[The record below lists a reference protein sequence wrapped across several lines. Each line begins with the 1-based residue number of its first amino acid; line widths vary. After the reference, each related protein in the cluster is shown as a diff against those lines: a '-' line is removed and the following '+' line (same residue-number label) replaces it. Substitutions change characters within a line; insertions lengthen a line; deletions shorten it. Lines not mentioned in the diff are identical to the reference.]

1 MKRMSLEQGLGGKK
15 MTNNTKVQ
23 ITEKDSLFFKGLD
36 LIKCLKN
43 YGCRFVT
50 LYRRQGSRPFPSK
63 KKKGA
68 KRKNGCL
75 RKPYKELRKEE
86 KLKAKEKRKDIPI

>member
-1 MKRMSLEQGLGGKK
+1 M
-15 MTNNTKVQ
+15 
-23 ITEKDSLFFKGLD
+23 FFKGLD

-50 LYRRQGSRPFPSK
+50 LYRRQGSRPFPSKK

-86 KLKAKEKRKDIPI
+86 KLKAKEKRKDIPILMQSSKEEQGEIRKTSSAINAKK

>member
-1 MKRMSLEQGLGGKK
+1 MKV
-15 MTNNTKVQ
+15 TN
-23 ITEKDSLFFKGLD
+23 IFKGLD

-86 KLKAKEKRKDIPI
+86 KLKAKEKRKDIPILMQSSKEEQGEIRKTSSAINAKK